1 MTAQPTG
8 VKADR
13 NERRLHISWSDGHT
27 SSYKFDGLRL
37 ACPCVECKGGH
48 AQMGKVTPPSVVKN
62 APDLGI
68 QLEQLIPAGSYA
80 LQPLWSDGHQ
90 TGIYTWELLRA
101 LDPPTEPVEQPE

>member
-1 MTAQPTG
+1 MIIQATG

-13 NERRLHISWSDGHT
+13 QARQLSISWNDGHQ
-27 SSYKFDGLRL
+27 SKYSFDGLRL

-68 QLEQLIPAGSYA
+68 QLEQLLPAGAYA
-80 LQPLWSDGHQ
+80 LQPVWSDGHS

-101 LDPPTEPVEQPE
+101 LDPMANDF